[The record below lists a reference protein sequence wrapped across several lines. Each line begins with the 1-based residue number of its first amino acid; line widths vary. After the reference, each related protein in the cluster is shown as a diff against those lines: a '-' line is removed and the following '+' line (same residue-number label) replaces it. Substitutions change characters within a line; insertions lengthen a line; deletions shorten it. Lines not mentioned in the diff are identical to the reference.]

1 MKKPGDKYIH
11 ILRLYKKLVFMFWV
25 LIICITKILSKF
37 MTIKFGLHKEIIK
50 DTHIL
55 AMFNC
60 SEVCSMIMNAL
71 VFESWNFGSNTNK
84 NIQL

>member
-1 MKKPGDKYIH
+1 
-11 ILRLYKKLVFMFWV
+11 MFWV

-71 VFESWNFGSNTNK
+71 VFES
-84 NIQL
+84 